1 MGNWGKRK
9 IDGNEQL
16 VSGRSPLTQT
26 LQYKLFSGKGNQHSE
41 GDLAR
46 KPDEGRVK
54 LFKELCNWLEE
65 EIEDNLFTLNQL
77 HEKLVSF
84 DKTLDKALA

>member
-9 IDGNEQL
+9 IDGNERL
-16 VSGRSPLTQT
+16 GSRRSPLTQA
-26 LQYKLFSGKGNQHSE
+26 LQYKLFFWKGKSAFRSCSWE
-41 GDLAR
+41 

-65 EIEDNLFTLNQL
+65 ENRRQFVYTGP
-77 HEKLVSF
+77 VAW
-84 DKTLDKALA
+84 KACVLWENSG